1 MASQNPCGFTH
12 CSYSTFAFV
21 HSTIFSVRCLNLLG
35 SYASNLHMHH
45 IPASCTRLHLPF
57 KNVNRG
63 RVSLLPI
70 ISRSL
75 TIFEDATT
83 KNKLLNRERTHD
95 LDQASGFSLCLL
107 VTNANGALKITQ
119 HCQNYKQGG
128 WSVLVLGDTW
138 VPNSNAGEHWKRP
151 AADYVADMPSWH
163 SCRERYLEKGY
174 A

>member
-1 MASQNPCGFTH
+1 MASQNPCGFKH

-21 HSTIFSVRCLNLLG
+21 HSSIFSVRCLKLLE
-35 SYASNLHMHH
+35 SYASNVHMHH

-83 KNKLLNRERTHD
+83 KNKLQNRERTHD

-107 VTNANGALKITQ
+107 VTNAKRNSEDHPTLPKLQARGLVSVSVRRYMSTQLKF
-119 HCQNYKQGG
+119 
-128 WSVLVLGDTW
+128 
-138 VPNSNAGEHWKRP
+138 R
-151 AADYVADMPSWH
+151 
-163 SCRERYLEKGY
+163 
-174 A
+174 

>member
-1 MASQNPCGFTH
+1 MASQNPCGFKH

-21 HSTIFSVRCLNLLG
+21 HSSIFSVRCLKLLE
-35 SYASNLHMHH
+35 SYASNVHMHH

-83 KNKLLNRERTHD
+83 KNKLQNRERTHD

-107 VTNANGALKITQ
+107 VTNANGALKSTQ
-119 HCQNYKQGG
+119 QCQNYKQGG
-128 WSVLVLGDTW
+128 WSVLVLGDT
-138 VPNSNAGEHWKRP
+138 
-151 AADYVADMPSWH
+151 
-163 SCRERYLEKGY
+163 
-174 A
+174 